1 MGFEYVYVDS
11 KDRKY
16 HENKSS
22 MLVNLSEP
30 IMHPKSVRVVSFSVP
45 NEFYNVIDG
54 NTSFS
59 ARVYNVN
66 TNNKSPIKNYVLGA
80 GLYSLTEM
88 ITALNALFQTDKIVE
103 GGSNTTL
110 TLTLLANGKVSLNIV
125 GDGTNTHKRAI
136 LYYPR
141 DGQFQNSI
149 AHRLGFGRFQVFDDA
164 DVDGAN
170 LLVGNGAS
178 PPVVS
183 VNYTNSKGITT
194 TTPETSWT
202 GALIWTSSTTDAT
215 LNTRTGN
222 FIGYESRCPHLF
234 LKSDLVNDFHT
245 TYRDSGTDQ
254 VMTKQDS
261 ILQKIQNNVNIY
273 SYLHYRSSMTEA
285 FVHELSGAKPITHFT
300 VSLTDDHGN
309 LLEENSFRNFTAVL
323 LFETHENL
331 ATMRMNEQTIEANQ
345 RSIFLANHNC

>member
-16 HENKSS
+16 HENKSQIT
-22 MLVNLSEP
+22 VTLSQP
-30 IMHPKSVRVVSFSVP
+30 ILHAKSVRLSSFSAA
-45 NEFYNVIDG
+45 NEFHNVVDG

-88 ITALNALFQTDKIVE
+88 ITALNALFQADKIVE

-125 GDGTNTHKRAI
+125 GDGVNTHKRAI

-141 DGQFQNSI
+141 NGQFQNSI
-149 AHRLGFGRFQVFDDA
+149 AHRLGFGRGQVFDDP
-164 DVDGAN
+164 DLDGAN
-170 LLVGNGAS
+170 LLTGDGAS
-178 PPVVS
+178 PPNVT
-183 VNYTNSKGITT
+183 VNYTNSKGVTT
-194 TTPETSWT
+194 ATPESSWT
-202 GALIWTSSTTDAT
+202 GALIWTSSTTNVA

-234 LKSDLVNDFHT
+234 LKCDLVKDFHT
-245 TYRDSGTDQ
+245 SYRDNGTDQ
-254 VMTKQDS
+254 VMTKQDN
-261 ILQKIQNNVNIY
+261 ILQKIPNDVNIY
-273 SYLHYRSSMTEA
+273 SYLHFRSMTDA
-285 FVHELSGAKPITHFT
+285 FVHEISGAKPISHFT
-300 VSLTDDHGN
+300 LTLTDDHGN
-309 LLEENSFRNFTAVL
+309 LLEDNSFRNFSAVL
-323 LFETHENL
+323 LFETHDNL
-331 ATMRMNEQTIEANQ
+331 ASMRMNEQVIEANQ